1 MSKLHEVLAVE
12 ADLQGTA
19 EKVRTECVTTF
30 TKKANLFG
38 GGNRVLKMFSEDRK
52 NEEDGGRVDAPLNT
66 TVDDKLR
73 YIIDSQIKYF
83 DCLAQKEATNQVAKA
98 DLVVGNV
105 TLAKDVPA
113 TLLLGLESRLKAV
126 RGVFETIPTLDP
138 NVNWVEAPEQGEGIW
153 KSAEPEVTRREEKVM
168 KPVVLYAATD
178 KHPAQVKES
187 VENQTVGLYY
197 TMKFSGMITPA
208 KKSNYLERIDTLIQ
222 AVKQA
227 RQRANSTEVVK
238 TTIGDQLFDYIMKG

>member
-1 MSKLHEVLAVE
+1 MSKLHEILAVE

-19 EKVRTECVTTF
+19 EKVRTECVNTF
-30 TKKANLFG
+30 TKKANLFN

-52 NEEDGGRVDAPLNT
+52 NEEDGGRVDQPLNT
-66 TVDDKLR
+66 TVDDKIS

-83 DCLAQKEATNQVAKA
+83 DCLAQKESTNQVAKA
-98 DLVVGNV
+98 DLVLDGVV
-105 TLAKDVPA
+105 VAKDLPA
-113 TLLLGLESRLKAV
+113 TLLLGLESRLKTI
-126 RGVFETIPTLDP
+126 RGVFEAVPTLDP
-138 NVNWVEAPEQGEGIW
+138 SVHWDEAPEHGKGIW
-153 KSAEPEVTRREEKVM
+153 KSSEPEVTRREEKVT
-168 KPVVLYAATD
+168 KPVVLYPATD

-197 TMKFSGMITPA
+197 TMKFSGMITSA
-208 KKSNYLERIDTLIQ
+208 KKSDYLARIDTLIQ

-238 TTIGDQLFDYIMKG
+238 TTIGKQLFDYILKG

>member
-12 ADLQGTA
+12 TDLQGTA
-19 EKVRTECVTTF
+19 EKVRTECVNTF

-52 NEEDGGRVDAPLNT
+52 NEEDGGRVDQPLNT
-66 TVDDKLR
+66 TVDDKLN
-73 YIIDSQIKYF
+73 YIIEAQVKYF
-83 DCLAQKEATNQVAKA
+83 DCLAQKESTNQVAKA
-98 DLVVGNV
+98 DLVLDGVV
-105 TLAKDVPA
+105 VAKDLPA

-138 NVNWVEAPEQGEGIW
+138 NVNWELADEQGKGVW

-168 KPVVLYAATD
+168 KPVVLYPATD

-227 RQRANSTEVVK
+227 RQRANSTEVVN
-238 TTIGDQLFDYIMKG
+238 TPIGQQLFDYIMKG

>member
-1 MSKLHEVLAVE
+1 MSKLHEILAVE

-19 EKVRTECVTTF
+19 EKTRTECVNTF
-30 TKKANLFG
+30 TKKASLFNG
-38 GGNRVLKMFSEDRK
+38 SNRTLKMFSEDRK
-52 NEEDGGRVDAPLNT
+52 NEEDGGRVDQPLNT
-66 TVDDKLR
+66 TVNDKLE
-73 YIIDSQIKYF
+73 YIIDSQIRYF
-83 DCLAQKEATNQVAKA
+83 DCLAQKESTNQVAKA
-98 DLVVGNV
+98 DLIVQGNV
-105 TLAKDVPA
+105 IAKELPA
-113 TLLLGLESRLKAV
+113 TLLLGLESRLKAI

-138 NVNWVEAPEQGEGIW
+138 NIHWEIATDQGESIW
-153 KSAEPEVTRREEKVM
+153 RSSEAEVTRREEKVM

-208 KKSNYLERIDTLIQ
+208 KKSHYLERIDVLIQ

-227 RQRANSTEVVK
+227 RQRANSTEVVN
-238 TTIGDQLFDYIMKG
+238 TTIGRQLFDFIMKG